1 MTATDGTSDVY
12 RCGFD
17 SWTATSFLTQ
27 LRHMTRQ
34 QPAESA
40 FTGEKLG
47 QDDKLDII
55 SYVNNTSQ
63 DNEQSPV
70 VNAQIQ
76 VQTNCSRIS
85 GSPSKQGVGQVLHK

>member
-1 MTATDGTSDVY
+1 MWGPNSLRCWLVDLSIKTQNYDSFDPVEELLIRVTAADGTTDVY

-17 SWTATSFLTQ
+17 SWTVTSFLTQ

-47 QDDKLDII
+47 
-55 SYVNNTSQ
+55 
-63 DNEQSPV
+63 
-70 VNAQIQ
+70 
-76 VQTNCSRIS
+76 
-85 GSPSKQGVGQVLHK
+85 